1 MATRK
6 STSSKKK
13 APRLPKAKSRS
24 AVQTNGHHAEIDD
37 VPVSVTLRVGGATI
51 TLDEAL
57 NFDEESVIELDQY
70 VADPADVLI
79 NGKVVAKGQVVAV
92 NEKFGVRITEI
103 VR

>member
-13 APRLPKAKSRS
+13 APRLPKGKSRP
-24 AVQTNGHHAEIDD
+24 AVQPNGRHAEIDD
-37 VPVSVTLRVGGATI
+37 VPVAVTLRVGGATI

-57 NFDEESVIELDQY
+57 NFDEESVIELDRY

-79 NGKVVAKGQVVAV
+79 NGKVIAKGQVVTV